1 MSKVSSEVGFG
12 RSLFARLST
21 LGHPNHFLNIQYR
34 MHPAISC
41 FPNSCFY
48 LNQILDA
55 PNVIAKNYRKQYLP
69 GQMFGPYSFINIIGG
84 TEEFDDAG
92 RSRKNMV
99 EVAVVMKIIRNCFRG
114 LYVCVC
120 VCESFAV
127 ICHVRIYSFPA
138 EDYTSQ

>member
-1 MSKVSSEVGFG
+1 MLVLDMSKISSEVGFG

-21 LGHPNHFLNIQYR
+21 LSHPNHFLNIQYR
-34 MHPAISC
+34 MHPSISS

-55 PNVIAKNYRKQYLP
+55 PNVIAKNYRKQYIP

-84 TEEFDDAG
+84 TEEFDDE
-92 RSRKNMV
+92 NII

-114 LYVCVC
+114 LYVCGC
-120 VCESFAV
+120 VIYVYESSLVF
-127 ICHVRIYSFPA
+127 
-138 EDYTSQ
+138 